1 MKTFASAPNI
11 LLNTDSYK
19 VSHWQQ
25 YPPDCTGLFAY
36 VEARGGTGEYPRL
49 LFFGL
54 QALLQENLSHA
65 ITHTMIDEAKT
76 LLTAHGLPFN
86 EAGWRRIVDE
96 FGGFLPLRIRAIKEG
111 SVLPTKNAVIT
122 IESTDPASFWLV
134 SYIETWLLRVWYPS
148 TVGTL
153 SWTIKQLIQDF
164 LTKTTDAA
172 AAKIESKL
180 HDFGARGTSS
190 NESAGLGG
198 CAHLVN
204 FNGTDT
210 VQALLMAKLYYDEP
224 LAGFSSP
231 AAEHSTITG
240 WGQDHEIDAYR
251 NMIQKFSKPGSVF
264 AVVSDSYNLWDAIK
278 LWGTELKQE
287 IINSG
292 GTLVV
297 RPDSGDPASIVL
309 RTAVELEKLF
319 GSTLNSKGYRVL
331 NHVRIIQG
339 DGVNRHTIREILAN
353 LALNGYS
360 TDNITFGIGGA
371 LLQQLNRDTLG
382 FAMKCSAIRVG
393 DTWRDSF
400 KNPITDPKKASKK
413 GRLGL
418 FHNPVSDEYR
428 TVAIGYDNLPLE
440 KLPGEWNDVL
450 ETVYENGHFHQRQSL
465 AEIRE
470 RANQTQGLPH
480 AGRMGVNGFLLV

>member
-25 YPPDCTGLFAY
+25 YPPDCSGMFAY
-36 VEARGGTGEYPRL
+36 VEARGGSGEYPRL

-54 QALLQENLSHA
+54 QALLQEHLSTPLTHA
-65 ITHTMIDEAKT
+65 MIDEAKA
-76 LLTAHGLPFN
+76 LLTAHGQPFN
-86 EAGWRRIVDE
+86 ETGWRRIVDE
-96 FGGFLPLRIRAIKEG
+96 FAGYLPIRIRAIKEG

-122 IESTDPASFWLV
+122 VESTDAASFWLV
-134 SYIETWLLRVWYPS
+134 SYIETWLLRVWYPC
-148 TVGTL
+148 TVATQ

-164 LTKTTDAA
+164 LYKTTDPETAN
-172 AAKIESKL
+172 ISRKL
-180 HDFGARGTSS
+180 HDSGARGTSS

-204 FNGTDT
+204 FDSTDT

-224 LAGFSSP
+224 LAGFSTP
-231 AAEHSTITG
+231 AAEHSTITS
-240 WGQDHEIDAYR
+240 WGQEHEIDAYR
-251 NMIQKFSKPGSVF
+251 NMIQQFSQPGHVF
-264 AVVSDSYNLWDAIK
+264 AVVSDSYNLWEAIK
-278 LWGTELKQE
+278 LWGTELKAE
-287 IINSG
+287 IIKSG

-297 RPDSGDPASIVL
+297 RPDSGDPAPIVL

-319 GSTLNSKGYRVL
+319 GSRVNSKGYRIL

-339 DGVNRHTIREILAN
+339 DGINRHTIREILAN

-382 FAMKCSAIRVG
+382 FAMKCSAIRRG
-393 DTWRDSF
+393 DTWHDIF
-400 KNPITDPKKASKK
+400 KNPVTDPKKASKK

-418 FHNPVSDEYR
+418 FHNPLTDEYR
-428 TVAIGYDNLPLE
+428 TVAIGYDNLPLD
-440 KLPGEWNDVL
+440 KLPGEWSDAL
-450 ETVYENGHFHQRQSL
+450 ETVYENGHFYQRQSL
-465 AEIRE
+465 REIRA

-480 AGRMGVNGFLLV
+480 ATRMGVNGFLLV